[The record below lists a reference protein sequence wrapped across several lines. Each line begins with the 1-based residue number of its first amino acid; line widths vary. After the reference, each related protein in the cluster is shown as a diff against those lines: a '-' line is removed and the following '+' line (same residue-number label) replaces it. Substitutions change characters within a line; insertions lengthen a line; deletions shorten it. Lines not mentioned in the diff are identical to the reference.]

1 MTITYGHRLII
12 PGTLFGVLFLSIF
25 LYLVSAT
32 LPFTN
37 ALAARPAITSRSQ
50 LTIAGAA
57 GNTEAEELPFPAPIS
72 GDCQVSEKYPEKI
85 RQWCDLITH
94 YALEHGLDPNLVAAL
109 IWQESG
115 GNPVAYSKS
124 GAVGLMQV
132 MPRDGI
138 AASFMC
144 VNGPCFSDRPSTER
158 LQDPEFNVSYGTR
171 MLARLNAKNGS
182 LREALKAY
190 GPMNVGYYYADKV
203 LGIFQTYAQ

>member
-32 LPFTN
+32 LPFTD
-37 ALAARPAITSRSQ
+37 ALAAQPAITSRSQ
-50 LTIAGAA
+50 LTIAGAT
-57 GNTEAEELPFPAPIS
+57 GNTRAEELPVPAPIG

-171 MLARLNAKNGS
+171 MLSRLNAKNGN

-203 LGIFQTYAQ
+203 LGIFRSYSQ

>member
-1 MTITYGHRLII
+1 MGATYGHRLII
-12 PGTLFGVLFLSIF
+12 PGTLFGVFFLSIF
-25 LYLVSAT
+25 LYLLSAA
-32 LPFTN
+32 LPFSG
-37 ALAARPAITSRSQ
+37 AFAAQPAVTSRSQ
-50 LTIAGAA
+50 LTIAGAVSSAQADGQYAAAAA
-57 GNTEAEELPFPAPIS
+57 GECL
-72 GDCQVSEKYPEKI
+72 VSDRYPGKI
-85 RQWCDLITH
+85 LQWCDVITR
-94 YALEHGLDPNLVAAL
+94 YALEHGLEPNLVAAL

-132 MPRDGI
+132 MPSDGI

-144 VNGPCFSDRPSTER
+144 VNGPCFSGRPSTER

-171 MLARLNAKNGS
+171 MLAGLLSKNGN
-182 LREALKAY
+182 LRDALKAY